1 MYLKNNQNFLYIFVI
16 ATLAYHEQFFSVN
29 INNKEE
35 KKEEEKKGNNEIKKE
50 LEEKIPEEIYCKGC
64 CDCNIF
70 TVNPPFTNKDLIDN
84 FGPNNQIG
92 TFGKILKTFLGLEN
106 KKKID
111 NKENNKEDSKLL
123 ALHELLNSDFKLENN
138 KELIEEENLNYYEN
152 RIKQENMNIDYEK
165 KITKFKENLE
175 QVSVLCKYKK
185 KYTLF
190 NGIGVLEDNDRI
202 IGRFIKINNRIP
214 CLFFQTILK
223 DPNTGELRPRDGT
236 NLIIYFHGLG
246 DSIANYFEIDRYDE
260 NGNYFVK
267 KEREGIN
274 DLLYQ
279 GFDLAII
286 EYKGGGYY
294 DGDFDEDDFR
304 NNDAKDIFNF
314 FSQLYTNNKIIALGY
329 SLGCAFASQ
338 FTAKAEEII
347 NENNNS
353 EKKNTIKTCI
363 LIYPFI
369 NIKQAGKHIF
379 ETQGG
384 WFGNHFSC
392 FINPILKL
400 RFDNKKWVSNIHSNL
415 LLVNN
420 KKDIMCNEKSIMP
433 LKDAFL
439 GGGGE
444 IQYLPAEHKNYKT
457 YTNQEKY
464 LYIMESQSGDHFN
477 IKWDEI
483 IIFLR
488 YLQKLDLF
496 DKK

>member
-1 MYLKNNQNFLYIFVI
+1 MYLKNNQNFLYIFII
-16 ATLAYHEQFFSVN
+16 ATLAYHEQFSSVN
-29 INNKEE
+29 INDE
-35 KKEEEKKGNNEIKKE
+35 
-50 LEEKIPEEIYCKGC
+50 EEKIPEENYYKGC

-84 FGPNNQIG
+84 FDPNNQIG
-92 TFGKILKTFLGLEN
+92 PFGKILKTFLGLEN

-111 NKENNKEDSKLL
+111 DEENNNKNLE
-123 ALHELLNSDFKLENN
+123 EEKLEDYESKTNN
-138 KELIEEENLNYYEN
+138 A
-152 RIKQENMNIDYEK
+152 NMNIDYEK
-165 KITKFKENLE
+165 KKTKFKENLE

-185 KYTLF
+185 KCTLV
-190 NGIGVLEDNDRI
+190 NDIGVLEDNDRI

-214 CLFFQTILK
+214 CLFFQTIVNDK
-223 DPNTGELRPRDGT
+223 GNLRPKDGT

-260 NGNYFVK
+260 ERKYFVK
-267 KEREGIN
+267 KEREDIN
-274 DLLYQ
+274 ALLWEN
-279 GFDLAII
+279 FDLAII

-304 NNDAKDIFNF
+304 NNDAEDIFNF
-314 FSQLYTNNKIIALGY
+314 FSQLYTNNRIITLGY

-379 ETQGG
+379 EKQGG
-384 WFGNHFSC
+384 WWGNHFSWM
-392 FINPILKL
+392 INPILKL
-400 RFDNKKWVSNIHSNL
+400 RFDNKKWVSNIHSKL

-420 KKDIMCNEKSIMP
+420 KNDIMCNEKSIIP

-439 GGGGE
+439 GGEKEIIPAGE
-444 IQYLPAEHKNYKT
+444 ENYKT
-457 YTNQEKY
+457 YANKGKY
-464 LYIMESQSGDHFN
+464 IHIMESQSGDHFN
-477 IKWDEI
+477 IKWEEI
-483 IIFLR
+483 KNFLWN
-488 YLQKLDLF
+488 LQQLDLYEQMYKNNCIKTTNN
-496 DKK
+496 KKKYIFV